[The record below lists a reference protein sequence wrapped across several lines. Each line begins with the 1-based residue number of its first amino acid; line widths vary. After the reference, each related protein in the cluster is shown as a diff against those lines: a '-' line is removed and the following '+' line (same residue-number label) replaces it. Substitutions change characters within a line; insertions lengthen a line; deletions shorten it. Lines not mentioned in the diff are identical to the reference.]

1 MEHRLA
7 AIWQRAFG
15 LNSIS
20 TTDNFFDLGGHSL
33 LMLRVH
39 AAISQDLERPIPITA
54 LFQYPTIATLAAHLD
69 PGPAPVSSPHVQVS
83 ASPPNSIQ
91 SRANAARAAA
101 QRAAASRR

>member
-15 LNSIS
+15 LTSIS

-39 AAISQDLERPIPITA
+39 AATSQDIGRPLPITA
-54 LFQYPTIATLAAHLD
+54 LFQYPTIASLAAWL
-69 PGPAPVSSPHVQVS
+69 
-83 ASPPNSIQ
+83 SPPPAAAANSNAAAPASGSSLQ
-91 SRANAARAAA
+91 SRAAAARAAA
-101 QRAAASRR
+101 QRAAAARR